1 LKIQKKYFL
10 TVCLNPCLDVNC
22 YVDNLKIDDII
33 RIKQKKINAGGKTF
47 NTAKF
52 LSNCGVNVLAI
63 GIIAGNNGRRFS
75 NLLKNSKI
83 SHPMLLELPGETREN
98 YNFFLKMD
106 RY

>member
-1 LKIQKKYFL
+1 
-10 TVCLNPCLDVNC
+10 
-22 YVDNLKIDDII
+22 VDNLKIDDII